1 LRSWQAVAWQARRKL
16 NLPLGVRVMNQVE
29 QCTLQ
34 ARMAD
39 LSPAVAFVEGF
50 CAAHGIDPGDTLR
63 LTLMVEELFTNT
75 VEHGHGGDSEAPV
88 RLTLRDDTHQL
99 ELFYEDR
106 APAFNPLDR
115 VAEVAPQGPDQ
126 PDEPADFEALRPG
139 GLGVVLVLRMAAN
152 ARYAYEDGCN
162 RLWLGLRRGT

>member
-1 LRSWQAVAWQARRKL
+1 MSQA
-16 NLPLGVRVMNQVE
+16 E
-29 QCTLQ
+29 QCVLQ

-39 LSPAVAFVEGF
+39 LSRAVTFIEGF
-50 CAAHGIDPGDTLR
+50 CAAHGIGQDDTLR
-63 LTLMVEELFTNT
+63 LTLMLEELFTNT

-88 RLTLRDDTHQL
+88 RLALRDDTYQV

-115 VAEVAPQGPDQ
+115 VADITPPDDL
-126 PDEPADFEALRPG
+126 DEPADLAGLRPG

-152 ARYAYEDGCN
+152 TRYAYEDGCN
-162 RLWLGLRRGT
+162 RLWLGLRRGE

>member
-1 LRSWQAVAWQARRKL
+1 LRFWQALAWQARRKL
-16 NLPLGVRVMNQVE
+16 NLPLGGRAMNQVE

-50 CAAHGIDPGDTLR
+50 CAAHGIDPDDALR

-75 VEHGHGGDSEAPV
+75 VEHGHGGDSDAPV
-88 RLTLRDDTHQL
+88 RLALRDDAHEV

-106 APAFNPLDR
+106 APAFNPLER
-115 VAEVAPQGPDQ
+115 VADTTPPDEL
-126 PDEPADFEALRPG
+126 DEPADLAGLRPG
-139 GLGVVLVLRMAAN
+139 GLGVVLVLRMAAH
-152 ARYAYEDGCN
+152 ARYAHEDGCN
-162 RLWLGLRRGT
+162 RLWLTLRRGA

>member
-1 LRSWQAVAWQARRKL
+1 
-16 NLPLGVRVMNQVE
+16 MNQAE

-34 ARMAD
+34 ARMDD
-39 LSPAVAFVEGF
+39 LSHAVTFVEGF
-50 CAAHGIDPGDTLR
+50 CAARGIGQDDALR

-88 RLTLRDDTHQL
+88 RLALRDDTHQV

-106 APAFNPLDR
+106 APPFNPLDR
-115 VAEVAPQGPDQ
+115 MADTAPPDEL
-126 PDEPADFEALRPG
+126 DEPADLAGLRPG

-152 ARYAYEDGCN
+152 ARYAHEDGCN
-162 RLWLGLRRGT
+162 RLWLGLRRGA